1 MVNCER
7 MFTFMSVA
15 IPGAGYFLARE
26 RAETMFGHWKN
37 WLIKNNPVGVMVLV
51 LLLVF
56 GSLLI
61 VGGMKII

>member
-7 MFTFMSVA
+7 MLTFMSVA

-26 RAETMFGHWKN
+26 RVETMFGHWKN
-37 WLIKNNPVGVMVLV
+37 WLIKNNPVVVMV

-56 GSLLI
+56 DSLLI
-61 VGGMKII
+61 VGGMKIISA